1 MQSIQGVVKADEAV
15 LVLVDI
21 QGGLVSA
28 MPREDRWLES
38 AVLLARAAGPLG
50 IPCIVTRQYPRGLGD
65 TVDVLAEAVG
75 PHTPVDKTAFD
86 ALAETGFCERLE
98 ATGRRTVVIAGIEAH
113 ICVTQTAL
121 SLVRAGYRVHV
132 VADAVC
138 SRRAED
144 RDTALARLRSG
155 GVVVTSSES
164 VLYEA
169 LGRSGTATFRDVLQ
183 LVKECRPAR

>member
-1 MQSIQGVVKADEAV
+1 MVKAGEAV

-21 QGGLVSA
+21 QGGLASA
-28 MPREDRWLES
+28 MPAGDPWLES

-50 IPCIVTRQYPRGLGD
+50 VPCIVTRQYPRGLGD
-65 TVDVLAEAVG
+65 TVDALAEAVG

-86 ALAETGFCERLE
+86 ALSERGFCERLE
-98 ATGRRTVVIAGIEAH
+98 ATGRRTVIIAGIEAH

-121 SLVRAGYRVHV
+121 SLVGAGYRVHV

-138 SRRAED
+138 SRRPAD
-144 RDTALARLRSG
+144 RNTALERLRSA
-155 GVVVTSSES
+155 GVVVTTSES

-169 LGRSGTATFRDVLQ
+169 LGDAGAPAFREVLR